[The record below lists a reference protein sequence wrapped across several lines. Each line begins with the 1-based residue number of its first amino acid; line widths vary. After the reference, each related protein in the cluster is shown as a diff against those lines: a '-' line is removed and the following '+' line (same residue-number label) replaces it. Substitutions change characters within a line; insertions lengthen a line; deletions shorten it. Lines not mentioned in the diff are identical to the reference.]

1 MIFKVLVLISVKIR
15 FHSFV
20 FCRTKIVKVAML
32 YEIIEKKFALFFR
45 IVYICSK

>member
-1 MIFKVLVLISVKIR
+1 MNLTCVCLVR
-15 FHSFV
+15 
-20 FCRTKIVKVAML
+20 RAEDTKSCNAL